1 MACTSFLQGFTTS
14 CGSNLASIKK
24 IWVGAFESATF
35 TYNYQEAPDGSTYPL
50 VDADGYIIDQD
61 GNKIIE
67 SVESAVLGGTSEAWV
82 EFGFRKNSSEMT
94 SELTRNDNGSYYFT
108 NAANLV
114 FAKQDQVKRLA
125 LQATASGECAMVI
138 LDSNGKYWLIGSE
151 NPVIAST
158 LSATTGTA
166 VGDSNQYSITLSAD
180 EAYMPIPLDATNA
193 STIIAALTGSASN

>member
-1 MACTSFLQGFTTS
+1 MACTSYLQGFSTS

-24 IWVGAFESATF
+24 IYVGAYESATF
-35 TYNYQEAPDGSTYPL
+35 TYNYQKDETDQYVL
-50 VDADGYIIDQD
+50 DQD

-67 SVESAVLGGTSEAWV
+67 SVAGAILGATSDNWV

-94 SELTRNDNGSYYFT
+94 TEMTRNDNGSYYFT

-114 FAKQDQVKRLA
+114 FAKQDKVKRLA
-125 LQATASGECAMVI
+125 LQATASGECAMIV
-138 LDSNGKYWLIGSE
+138 LDSNGIYWLIGDK
-151 NPVIAST
+151 NPVTAST

-180 EAYMPIPLDATNA
+180 EAYMPVPLDAEQA
-193 STIIAALTGSASN
+193 ATIIAALLPAVSE

>member
-67 SVESAVLGGTSEAWV
+67 SVESAVLGAASEAWV

-193 STIIAALTGSASN
+193 QTIITALTGSASN